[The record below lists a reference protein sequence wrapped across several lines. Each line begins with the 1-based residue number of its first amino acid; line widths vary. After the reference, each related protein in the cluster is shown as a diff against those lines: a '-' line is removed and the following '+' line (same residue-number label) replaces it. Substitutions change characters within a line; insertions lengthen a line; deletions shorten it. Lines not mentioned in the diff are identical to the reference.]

1 MELSY
6 WTQQWTPV
14 IWCPKHEIC
23 TRKKFEIFHQKKQL
37 ELQLLKS
44 SSAHGVLKVH
54 KLKEQFCCIKD
65 TFFGRQVLVKRA
77 LKSQLKAIRNST
89 ANTCEKVRT
98 VPSIF
103 TIGSPRCASLIEA
116 KQRALKKLA
125 ITTSKEKKIRKLT
138 RQNSDL
144 KSSQESYAS
153 QHNTR
158 RRSMIIFNLWTCC
171 CHIPN
176 QQKWI
181 ESSGITSVWTENWLC
196 ANKQTNSNG
205 RSQKIS
211 IMYLQEKVSTKH
223 YAQYRISETMQI
235 CHTIDS
241 RLTATLP

>member
-1 MELSY
+1 MDTCHMMSEAWILHKEKV
-6 WTQQWTPV
+6 WRNFP
-14 IWCPKHEIC
+14 P
-23 TRKKFEIFHQKKQL
+23 KKQL

-65 TFFGRQVLVKRA
+65 TFFWRQIRVKRA

-89 ANTCEKVRT
+89 ANTCEKIRT

-103 TIGSPRCASLIEA
+103 TIGLPGCASLIEA

-125 ITTSKEKKIRKLT
+125 IATSKEKKIRKLT

-158 RRSMIIFNLWTCC
+158 RRSMIFFI
-171 CHIPN
+171 I
-176 QQKWI
+176 
-181 ESSGITSVWTENWLC
+181 
-196 ANKQTNSNG
+196 
-205 RSQKIS
+205 
-211 IMYLQEKVSTKH
+211 
-223 YAQYRISETMQI
+223 
-235 CHTIDS
+235 
-241 RLTATLP
+241 

>member
-1 MELSY
+1 MEISY

-14 IWCPKHEIC
+14 IWCPKHEFC
-23 TRKKFEIFHQKKQL
+23 TRKKFEIFLQKKQL

-54 KLKEQFCCIKD
+54 NLKQFCCIKD
-65 TFFGRQVLVKRA
+65 TFFGGQIRVKRA

-103 TIGSPRCASLIEA
+103 TIGLPRCASLIEA

-125 ITTSKEKKIRKLT
+125 ITTSKEKKIWKLT

-158 RRSMIIFNLWTCC
+158 RRSMIFFI
-171 CHIPN
+171 I
-176 QQKWI
+176 
-181 ESSGITSVWTENWLC
+181 
-196 ANKQTNSNG
+196 
-205 RSQKIS
+205 
-211 IMYLQEKVSTKH
+211 
-223 YAQYRISETMQI
+223 
-235 CHTIDS
+235 
-241 RLTATLP
+241 